1 MTANNDKT
9 MFFDFGQE
17 RQEDIKETL
26 KPFQS
31 YPRTSKKA
39 SNWIVITESNLYTIH
54 WNIFKNNCQ
63 NDAWKQQHI
72 KLPML
77 CDLLPQIFL
86 RNRHCSLFCLLH
98 ALPFFLLLWLLLET
112 FHVCIFIIVMFFHI
126 ANYFPCIFLIYMQYI
141 QFYYLAFI
149 HM

>member
-1 MTANNDKT
+1 MKCPQNTVKT
-9 MFFDFGQE
+9 QQYRIFDHSYAV
-17 RQEDIKETL
+17 IIVKETL

-54 WNIFKNNCQ
+54 WDIFKNNCQ

-86 RNRHCSLFCLLH
+86 RNRHCSFFMLF
-98 ALPFFLLLWLLLET
+98 PSFFYFECYLKR
-112 FHVCIFIIVMFFHI
+112 FMFVFS
-126 ANYFPCIFLIYMQYI
+126 L
-141 QFYYLAFI
+141 
-149 HM
+149 